1 MENITNMLN
10 EAIGGGGGGGCGAC
24 SAQVGGARK
33 LSAYQKFMKTEMKKL
48 KASHPGKKAPELMKM
63 VAKRWRKVRPVPK
76 SGTKPATK
84 PATKSV
90 AKSTRKST
98 TKRSSTRRT
107 TSK

>member
-1 MENITNMLN
+1 MLN

-63 VAKRWRKVRPVPK
+63 VAKRWREVRPVPK
-76 SGTKPATK
+76 SAAKTA
-84 PATKSV
+84 
-90 AKSTRKST
+90 AKSTRTSA
-98 TKRSSTRRT
+98 TKKSSTRR
-107 TSK
+107 SAKK